1 MGPTARQLSM
11 SWQGR
16 DIGKERER
24 NRKRT
29 TGFSLT
35 SHVFGCVVRVS
46 NAQVSN
52 DIAREKEETHSP
64 PKLMMLNVQR
74 LAHPSLSDA
83 SHSPSQSPTGQCSA
97 DIMQL
102 SQAWVSLSGHYLSYS
117 IRDDNQRIQSVAF
130 LFRPCPLLGKYSF
143 LYFS

>member
-1 MGPTARQLSM
+1 MTMGPTARQLSM

-83 SHSPSQSPTGQCSA
+83 SHSPIHSFSPGHTQTKSGGNQIPLKESRKKTEES
-97 DIMQL
+97 DILIGHRLFQL
-102 SQAWVSLSGHYLSYS
+102 
-117 IRDDNQRIQSVAF
+117 VA
-130 LFRPCPLLGKYSF
+130 LRSRK
-143 LYFS
+143 